1 MALYFGEEQEK
12 YKGTAH
18 SSSVA
23 SLYFLE
29 VLCCVKKYKE
39 SLKQNFMILEHITRS
54 KYDLHTQFCNTAL
67 FQKSV
72 LNTGVKLYKNLPSK

>member
-1 MALYFGEEQEK
+1 
-12 YKGTAH
+12 
-18 SSSVA
+18 VA

-29 VLCCVKKYKE
+29 VLCCVKKYTE
-39 SLKQNFMILEHITRS
+39 SLKQNFMILEHNMRS

-72 LNTGVKLYKNLPSK
+72 LNTGVKLYTYLPSKIKKLDNFNHFRKEVELT